1 MVAYATTY
9 KYKEQKYTA
18 IFIMDRIERL
28 KAFLT
33 TNPNDCFIKHALA
46 LEYVK
51 LNDEVTAKSLF
62 EEVLQTD
69 ANYIGSYYHLGKL
82 LERINDSESAL
93 SIYQQGMQKAQELGD
108 RHAYGELRGA
118 YEELADI

>member
-1 MVAYATTY
+1 
-9 KYKEQKYTA
+9 
-18 IFIMDRIERL
+18 MDRIERL
-28 KAFLT
+28 KGFLSS
-33 TNPNDCFIKHALA
+33 NPDDCFVKHALA

-51 LNDEVTAKSLF
+51 LNDEAQAKALF

-69 ANYIGSYYHLGKL
+69 PNYIGSYYHLGKL
-82 LERINDSESAL
+82 LERTNDTEAAL
-93 SIYQQGMQKAQELGD
+93 AIYEKGMQKAQELGE